1 MQSWFY
7 IKDNQQHGPVTKN
20 DLIQM
25 LVDGTLSLDTMI
37 WSQGMAEWTTAR
49 DIKDLIPSD
58 ILPPPIISPSP
69 IIKMTSSIDEEAYQ
83 PSGPQIRPW
92 VRYWAR
98 MMDVLIFALLFGFV
112 LAIVYEP
119 ALEINDIVF
128 GIIIGFIYIFV
139 EPIMLS
145 SWGTTPGKS
154 LFKIR
159 LRQEGGRLLDY
170 SQGLDRAFKV
180 LLYGEGF
187 GIPIVALF
195 TQISAYN
202 RLTKEGKTSWDR
214 EGNFT
219 VHHQIVGPLRI
230 ISSIIIFIVIMAFI
244 VIGKT
249 ET

>member
-25 LVDGTLSLDTMI
+25 LADGTISLDTMV

-49 DIKDLIPSD
+49 DIKDLIPAD
-58 ILPPPIISPSP
+58 ILPPPIISPPP
-69 IIKMTSSIDEEAYQ
+69 ITPSFNEEAYI

-112 LAIVYEP
+112 LGIVYEP
-119 ALEINDIVF
+119 ALRINDLLF
-128 GIIIGFIYIFV
+128 DIIIGFIYIFV

-154 LFKIR
+154 LFRVR
-159 LRQEGGRLLDY
+159 LRQEGGKLLDY
-170 SQGLDRAFKV
+170 SQGLNRAFKV

-219 VHHQIVGPLRI
+219 VHHQVIGSLRI
-230 ISSIIIFIVIMAFI
+230 IISILIFIVIMTFI